1 MSASATR
8 AGRKCTAEWR
18 RAVSRYPCHNESH
31 GCWRLTE
38 DGLLSE
44 MGKIEKLIQRVEKTQ
59 HGFLDIQKAADEVAD
74 GQPAEENLRVA
85 KQLFTSEI
93 YQARSL
99 ATFILGR
106 LAANSKE
113 ALEFLKR
120 RVSQDKDW
128 RVQEILAKAFDRY
141 CADVGY
147 EQALSVI
154 KEWVAD
160 SSPNVR
166 RAVTEGLR
174 IWTGRP
180 YFGDHPEVA
189 IQLLSQLR
197 NDESE
202 YVRKSVGNALRDIS
216 KKHKELVRIEL
227 RGWDIANKR
236 IEQTHKL
243 ASKFL
248 QEKSAG

>member
-1 MSASATR
+1 
-8 AGRKCTAEWR
+8 
-18 RAVSRYPCHNESH
+18 
-31 GCWRLTE
+31 
-38 DGLLSE
+38 
-44 MGKIEKLIQRVEKTQ
+44 
-59 HGFLDIQKAADEVAD
+59 LDIQKAADEVVVGRAD
-74 GQPAEENLRVA
+74 KESLRIA
-85 KQLFTSEI
+85 KKLFASDI

-99 ATFILGR
+99 ATFIFGR
-106 LAANSKE
+106 LAADSNES
-113 ALEFLKR
+113 LEFLKR

-128 RVQEILAKAFDRY
+128 RVQEMLAKAFDRY

-154 KEWVAD
+154 KEWLAD

-174 IWTGRP
+174 IWTGHS
-180 YFGDHPEVA
+180 YFHDHPEAA

-216 KKHKELVRIEL
+216 KKHKELVKIEL
-227 RGWDIANKR
+227 QQWDIANKR

-248 QEKSAG
+248 QNKDAG

>member
-1 MSASATR
+1 MDT
-8 AGRKCTAEWR
+8 
-18 RAVSRYPCHNESH
+18 
-31 GCWRLTE
+31 
-38 DGLLSE
+38 
-44 MGKIEKLIQRVEKTQ
+44 IEKLIQRVQKTQ
-59 HGFLDIQKAADEVAD
+59 HGFLDIQNAADEVAD
-74 GQPAEENLRVA
+74 GQPAEESLRIA
-85 KQLFTSEI
+85 KQLFNSEI

-99 ATFILGR
+99 ATFIFGR
-106 LAANSKE
+106 FAANSKE
-113 ALEFLKR
+113 TLEFLKR
-120 RVSQDKDW
+120 CVSQDKDW

-147 EQALSVI
+147 EQTLSVI
-154 KEWVAD
+154 KEWLAD

-180 YFGDHPEVA
+180 YFNDHPEVA

-197 NDESE
+197 NDESA

-216 KKHKELVRIEL
+216 KKHKELVKIEL
-227 RGWDIANKR
+227 QRWDIANKR

-248 QEKSAG
+248 QNKGAG

>member
-1 MSASATR
+1 MNT
-8 AGRKCTAEWR
+8 
-18 RAVSRYPCHNESH
+18 
-31 GCWRLTE
+31 
-38 DGLLSE
+38 
-44 MGKIEKLIQRVEKTQ
+44 IEKLIHRVQKTQ
-59 HGFLDIQKAADEVAD
+59 HGFLDIQKAANEIAD
-74 GQPAEENLRVA
+74 GLPAKESLRIA

-99 ATFILGR
+99 ATFVFGR

-113 ALEFLKR
+113 SLEFLKR
-120 RVSQDKDW
+120 RVSRDKDW

-147 EQALSVI
+147 ELALSVI
-154 KEWVAD
+154 KEWLSD
-160 SSPNVR
+160 SLPNVR

-180 YFGDHPEVA
+180 YFNNHPEVA
-189 IQLLSQLR
+189 IQLLSHLR

-216 KKHKELVRIEL
+216 KKHKELIKIEL
-227 RGWDIANKR
+227 QQWDITNKH
-236 IEQTHKL
+236 IEQTYKL

-248 QEKSAG
+248 QNKSAG

>member
-1 MSASATR
+1 
-8 AGRKCTAEWR
+8 
-18 RAVSRYPCHNESH
+18 
-31 GCWRLTE
+31 
-38 DGLLSE
+38 
-44 MGKIEKLIQRVEKTQ
+44 MGTIEKLIQRVQKTQ

-74 GQPAEENLRVA
+74 GQPAKKSLHIA
-85 KQLFTSEI
+85 KKLFASDI

-99 ATFILGR
+99 ATFIFGR
-106 LAANSKE
+106 LAANSNE
-113 ALEFLKR
+113 SLEFLKR
-120 RVSQDKDW
+120 RVSRDKDW

-147 EQALSVI
+147 EQAFAVI
-154 KEWVAD
+154 KEWLTD

-180 YFGDHPEVA
+180 YFQDYPEVA

-216 KKHKELVRIEL
+216 KKHKKLIKKEL
-227 RGWDIANKR
+227 RLWDITNKH
-236 IEQTHKL
+236 IKQTHKL
-243 ASKFL
+243 ASRFL
-248 QEKSAG
+248 QKRMG

>member
-1 MSASATR
+1 MDT
-8 AGRKCTAEWR
+8 
-18 RAVSRYPCHNESH
+18 
-31 GCWRLTE
+31 
-38 DGLLSE
+38 
-44 MGKIEKLIQRVEKTQ
+44 IQKLIQRVRKTQ
-59 HGFLDIQKAADEVAD
+59 HGFLDIQKAADEVVV
-74 GQPAEENLRVA
+74 GQTDKESLRIA
-85 KQLFTSEI
+85 KQLFASEI

-106 LAANSKE
+106 LAANSNE
-113 ALEFLKR
+113 SLDFLKR
-120 RVSQDKDW
+120 RVSQDDDW

-147 EQALSVI
+147 EQALPVI
-154 KEWVAD
+154 KEWLAD

-180 YFGDHPEVA
+180 YFRDHPEVA

-197 NDESE
+197 DDESE
-202 YVRKSVGNALRDIS
+202 YVRKSVGNAMRDIS
-216 KKHKELVRIEL
+216 KKHKELARNEL
-227 RGWDIANKR
+227 QRWDITNKR
-236 IEQTHKL
+236 IGQTHKL

-248 QEKSAG
+248 QNKGAG

>member
-1 MSASATR
+1 M
-8 AGRKCTAEWR
+8 
-18 RAVSRYPCHNESH
+18 
-31 GCWRLTE
+31 
-38 DGLLSE
+38 D
-44 MGKIEKLIQRVEKTQ
+44 MIEKLIQRVQQTQ
-59 HGFLDIQKAADEVAD
+59 HGFLDTQKVADEVVD
-74 GQPAEENLRVA
+74 GQPAKESFRIA

-99 ATFILGR
+99 ATFIFGR
-106 LAANSKE
+106 LAANSNE
-113 ALEFLKR
+113 SLEFLKR
-120 RVSQDKDW
+120 NVSQDNDW

-141 CADVGY
+141 CSDIGY
-147 EQALSVI
+147 EQTLSVI
-154 KEWVAD
+154 KKWLAD

-180 YFGDHPEVA
+180 YFHDHPEVA
-189 IQLLSQLR
+189 IQLLSNLR

-216 KKHKELVRIEL
+216 KKHKELVKIEL
-227 RGWDIANKR
+227 QQWDTTNKH

-243 ASKFL
+243 AIRFL
-248 QEKSAG
+248 QNKGAG